1 MFLRSA
7 HAKHVQI
14 IDALVLFQH
23 GCNFN
28 QSNSSSHINTAISS
42 WQSWT
47 RLLLRRSI
55 LSIHTRCPLF
65 TWRWTLSE
73 RSCTFF
79 FLGEILHNI
88 RSASREVDW
97 PLQFTTILYSK
108 MQSYSSVLPS
118 HSRLFATRL
127 HLYPYYS
134 LIFSD
139 FNEEPTWDCV
149 IINDFNSKNHRK
161 IFVFLT
167 EP

>member
-14 IDALVLFQH
+14 IDALILFQH

-28 QSNSSSHINTAISS
+28 QSNSSSHVNTAISS

-79 FLGEILHNI
+79 FLGEVLHTFWEMSEVHHRKLTDRCIL
-88 RSASREVDW
+88 
-97 PLQFTTILYSK
+97 LQFFILNAVITALTQPIIS
-108 MQSYSSVLPS
+108 
-118 HSRLFATRL
+118 TRL

-134 LIFSD
+134 LIFSN
-139 FNEEPTWDCV
+139 FNEEPTWRCV
-149 IINDFNSKNHRK
+149 IINDFNSEK
-161 IFVFLT
+161 L
-167 EP
+167 P